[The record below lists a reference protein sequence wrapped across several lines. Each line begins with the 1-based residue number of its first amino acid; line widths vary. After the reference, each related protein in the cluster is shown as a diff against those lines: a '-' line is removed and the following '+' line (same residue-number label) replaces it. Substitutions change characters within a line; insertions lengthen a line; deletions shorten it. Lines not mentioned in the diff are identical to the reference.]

1 MALRNPGGCFSFWR
15 NPMENGMQIFER
27 SEFGSVRVVEHNGEP
42 WFVAS
47 DVARALGYANPAEA
61 IQDHCKKVNK
71 INHHSK
77 TLPPTPPVNILIIP
91 ESDVYRLVMRS
102 NLPDAERFQDWVVE
116 DVLPSIRKRGGYNVH
131 QQSVVVQS
139 ACGELPGKMLAS
151 RILLESA
158 GIVGN
163 QCALA
168 LDNLYK
174 KETGQSALEA
184 MEIKLV
190 APQQEQLLTPTQLG
204 QLMGGLSGKKV
215 NQRLIDEGFQ
225 IRLPGGQ
232 LEPTAKGIE
241 AGGILMDT
249 SKKHNDGTPVRQLKW
264 PSSMAGKIALAA

>member
-1 MALRNPGGCFSFWR
+1 MG
-15 NPMENGMQIFER
+15 NGMQIFER
-27 SEFGSVRVVEHNGEP
+27 SEFGSVRVVEYNGEP
-42 WFVAS
+42 WFVAR
-47 DVARALGYANPAEA
+47 DVAKALGYQNTVDAVNA
-61 IQDHCKKVNK
+61 HCKKANDFRD
-71 INHHSK
+71 SK
-77 TLPPTPPVNILIIP
+77 MLPSATPMKIIP

-102 NLPDAERFQDWVVE
+102 NLPGAVEFQDWVVE
-116 DVLPSIRKRGGYNVH
+116 DVLPSIRKTGGYNVQ
-131 QQSVVVQS
+131 QQSAVVQS
-139 ACGELPGKMLAS
+139 AYGELPGKMLAS

-215 NQRLIDEGFQ
+215 NQRLIDEGYQ
-225 IRLPGGQ
+225 RRLPGGQ
-232 LEPTAKGIE
+232 LEPTAKGSE
-241 AGGILMDT
+241 AGGVLMDT